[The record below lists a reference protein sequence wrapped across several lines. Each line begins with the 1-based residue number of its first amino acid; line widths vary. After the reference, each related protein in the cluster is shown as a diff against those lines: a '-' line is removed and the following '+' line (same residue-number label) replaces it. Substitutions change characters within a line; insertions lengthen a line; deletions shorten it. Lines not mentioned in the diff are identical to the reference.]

1 MKTNEKEWKMTLR
14 EKRKVNED
22 TGEVRTRE
30 MMLLVS
36 I

>member
-22 TGEVRTRE
+22 TGEVRMRE